1 MAASSSSGIRSRFA
15 FPDMRER
22 QISVI
27 IPTLNER
34 GSIELLIRRMDDFL
48 SRRQYVWEAV
58 VIDDRSIDGTFE
70 KLERLKGEGLPI
82 RFFRKVGQR
91 GKAYSL
97 LEGFRQA
104 RFENIAILDADLQCP
119 PEAIGPMLDELLAGA
134 DIVVANRRNAVG
146 SISRRLASWI
156 FQEFFVY
163 RLNGIKVDS
172 QSGLKVFRR
181 SILESITLNPSP
193 WTFDMEFLLKAELA
207 GYVMRGYP
215 VDFSERTSGES
226 KLSFWSASV
235 EIAWN
240 AVSLWYQYRLPIAAR
255 MFGTGFSEKIRRF
268 SGTIARR
275 RSL

>member
-1 MAASSSSGIRSRFA
+1 
-15 FPDMRER
+15 MRER

-34 GSIELLIRRMDDFL
+34 GNVEPLIRRLDDFL

-58 VIDDRSIDGTFE
+58 VVDDRSVDGTFQ
-70 KLERLKGEGLPI
+70 KLERLMEEGLPI
-82 RFFRKVGQR
+82 RPFRKVGQR

-97 LEGFRQA
+97 LEGFRYA

-119 PEAIGPMLDELLAGA
+119 PEAIGPMFDELVAGA

-146 SISRRLASWI
+146 SASRRFASWA
-156 FQEFFVY
+156 FQEIFVR
-163 RLNGIKVDS
+163 RLNGLQVDS

-181 SILESITLNPSP
+181 PILESITLSPSP
-193 WTFDMEFLLKAELA
+193 WTFDMEFLLKAEIA
-207 GYVMRGYP
+207 GYATRGYA
-215 VDFSERTSGES
+215 VDFSERASGES
-226 KLSFWSASV
+226 KLSFWSASA

-240 AVSLWYQYRLPIAAR
+240 ALVLWYQHRLPIIAHAW
-255 MFGTGFSEKIRRF
+255 GTRLVERVRHFPGSI
-268 SGTIARR
+268 IRR